1 MVEGGIDAG
10 YFMDKMQMYELQPI
24 LSNLY
29 KKNKDSWEQTRLLAY
44 MIVQVKTTQA
54 IKQEDILK
62 FAWDEKP
69 DTSITESEIEI
80 LKNKAQLYKEVN
92 GWI

>member
-1 MVEGGIDAG
+1 MVEGGIDAA

-29 KKNKDSWEQTRLLAY
+29 RKNKDSWEQTRLIGYILA
-44 MIVQVKTTQA
+44 QSNSTKT

-69 DTSITESEIEI
+69 DTAIADSDIER
-80 LKNKAQLYKEVN
+80 LNNKAQLYKEAN